1 MVGNKWVWRLKKLA
15 TSIVDKLK
23 SRIVAKS
30 FDQTPGFDF
39 SETFKLVM
47 KQITVRIII
56 TIALSKRWSL
66 YQLDVNNAFLN
77 SVLTEKVYMLQP
89 VSFKDPMY
97 IAYVCIC
104 KEIYGL
110 KQISRASFNT
120 LKATLFSLYFIQSQ
134 VDVSLLY
141 SSLTLFVIFLM
152 VYVDDN

>member
-77 SVLTEKVYMLQP
+77 SGLTEKVYMLQP

-104 KEIYGL
+104 KEIYMVL
-110 KQISRASFNT
+110 NKFLELHLTHLRQLSFPCILYNHK
-120 LKATLFSLYFIQSQ
+120 LMSLFYIALLHFLSYF
-134 VDVSLLY
+134 
-141 SSLTLFVIFLM
+141 
-152 VYVDDN
+152 